1 MLHALRDK
9 SADYCNCNSSNKP
22 LRCKVGA
29 RVFIER
35 SIGIR
40 SNEVESISKFS

>member
-22 LRCKVGA
+22 LRCKVG
-29 RVFIER
+29 REYLLNVLLVFA
-35 SIGIR
+35 
-40 SNEVESISKFS
+40 VMK